1 MTSLQ
6 KIIIAFLV
14 SLILLFI
21 GITLSVITTKDSNK
35 SSQWEKFSTFF
46 KTTKPNTSA
55 YNVSAAGWNVRVI
68 EWIPEDNKDYRCMFV
83 AGTEKAA
90 GGCYPAG
97 NNVKYTKTKL
107 DF

>member
-1 MTSLQ
+1 MTKLQ
-6 KIIIAFLV
+6 KTIIFILIVLIILFSSIALYIV
-14 SLILLFI
+14 T
-21 GITLSVITTKDSNK
+21 GKDNNK

>member
-1 MTSLQ
+1 MTKLQ
-6 KIIIAFLV
+6 KTIAAFFLSMLAV
-14 SLILLFI
+14 SMLILMF
-21 GITLSVITTKDSNK
+21 GFFQKDSNK

-55 YNVSAAGWNVRVI
+55 YNVDAAGWDVRVV

-90 GGCYPAG
+90 GGCYPAS
-97 NNVKYTKTKL
+97 NNVEYIKTKL